1 MVALEDLKRTNE
13 IITSSFKNDL
23 EILQSQHKALTTDHE
38 QQKTQ
43 LIDALLSKDKLM
55 KDLAS
60 FKERTGTN
68 GDDAYQKAQSEAI
81 IEEENAR
88 KALQE
93 VSKVIPPPESPSPAK
108 KGRGFLKTLSRLSFL
123 PYTTRAQ
130 PTRPEPAS
138 EPVPEPVPEP
148 ELVSDQATL
157 GSPEN
162 LEREYGAVGI
172 TRAIPRPPRLS
183 FHPYTSSAQATGRGP
198 TPEPDQASLDIL
210 ELTLQRERSI
220 FGGVPAITR
229 PLISPRTI
237 PLPASPIRPRSER
250 TDLKRCTKPRGFDV
264 N

>member
-1 MVALEDLKRTNE
+1 
-13 IITSSFKNDL
+13 
-23 EILQSQHKALTTDHE
+23 
-38 QQKTQ
+38 
-43 LIDALLSKDKLM
+43 M

-93 VSKVIPPPESPSPAK
+93 VSKVIPPPKSPSPAK

-123 PYTTRAQ
+123 PYTPRAQ
-130 PTRPEPAS
+130 LTRPEPAS
-138 EPVPEPVPEP
+138 EPVPEP
-148 ELVSDQATL
+148 ELESDQATL

-162 LEREYGAVGI
+162 LERRMVPSVSPEQFRVLHVL
-172 TRAIPRPPRLS
+172 P
-183 FHPYTSSAQATGRGP
+183 FHPYTSSAQAAGRGP
-198 TPEPDQASLDIL
+198 TPEPDQASLENL

-220 FGGVPAITR
+220 FGGVPAIPR

-250 TDLKRCTKPRGFDV
+250 TDLKRCTKPRGFDD

>member
-23 EILQSQHKALTTDHE
+23 EILQSKHKALTTDHE

-43 LIDALLSKDKLM
+43 LIDALLSKDKSM

-68 GDDAYQKAQSEAI
+68 VDDAYQKAQSEAI

-123 PYTTRAQ
+123 PCTPRAQ
-130 PTRPEPAS
+130 PTRPEPA
-138 EPVPEPVPEP
+138 PEP
-148 ELVSDQATL
+148 ELESDQATL

-162 LEREYGAVGI
+162 LERENGAVGI
-172 TRAIPRPPRLS
+172 TRTIPRPPRLS

-198 TPEPDQASLDIL
+198 TPEPDQVSLDIL